1 MPRSGKISNNPHPL
15 TGDEKMKVEYE
26 GRTYETEPSGEAIYC
41 RNCGKKM
48 PENWIE
54 ERIRVE
60 TPIPQWKID
69 LRNETKFNPSYMAD
83 MNKDVEIHHESG
95 RKLYTRTYGYGWES
109 LFCTLRCG
117 YSWACKTYVKH
128 PYNFNGAYK

>member
-1 MPRSGKISNNPHPL
+1 MQ
-15 TGDEKMKVEYE
+15 VEYE
-26 GRTYETEPSGEAIYC
+26 GQTYETEPSGEAIYC

-54 ERIRVE
+54 EWIRVE

-69 LRNETKFNPSYMAD
+69 LRNKHSHHHRKNFGINPYGD
-83 MNKDVEIHHESG
+83 IDVDVEIHNEKG
-95 RKLYTRTYGYGWES
+95 RKLYKRTYGYNWES

-117 YSWACKTYVKH
+117 YSWACKTYPKY
-128 PYNFNGAYK
+128 PYMYNGAYE

>member
-1 MPRSGKISNNPHPL
+1 
-15 TGDEKMKVEYE
+15 MKVEYE
-26 GRTYETEPSGEAIYC
+26 GRTYETEPSPRVVYC

-54 ERIRVE
+54 EWLRVE
-60 TPIPQWKID
+60 TPTPQWKID
-69 LRNETKFNPSYMAD
+69 SRRKWKMQNPTGFGINPYGD
-83 MNKDVEIHHESG
+83 QDVEIHHNRG
-95 RKLYTRTYGYGWES
+95 RKLYTRTYGYGGES

>member
-1 MPRSGKISNNPHPL
+1 MQ
-15 TGDEKMKVEYE
+15 VEYE
-26 GRTYETEPSGEAIYC
+26 GQTYETEPSGEAIYC
-41 RNCGKKM
+41 RNCGKKL
-48 PENWIE
+48 PENWHME
-54 ERIRVE
+54 QIRVE

-69 LRNETKFNPSYMAD
+69 LRNEYLADREKPQFERQNTTKFNAWYVAD

-95 RKLYTRTYGYGWES
+95 RKLYTRTYGYGYGGES

-117 YSWACKTYVKH
+117 YSWACKTYPKY

>member
-1 MPRSGKISNNPHPL
+1 MQ
-15 TGDEKMKVEYE
+15 VEYE
-26 GRTYETEPSGEAIYC
+26 GQTYETEPSGEAIYC

-54 ERIRVE
+54 EWIRVE

-69 LRNETKFNPSYMAD
+69 LRNEYLADRAKPQFERQNTTKFNPSYMAD

-95 RKLYTRTYGYGWES
+95 RKLYTRTYGYGYGGES